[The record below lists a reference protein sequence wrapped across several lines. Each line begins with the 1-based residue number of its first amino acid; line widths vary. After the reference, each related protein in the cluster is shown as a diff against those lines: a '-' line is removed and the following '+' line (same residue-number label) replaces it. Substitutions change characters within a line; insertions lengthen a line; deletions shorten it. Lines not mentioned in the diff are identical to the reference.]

1 MNDYRDEGEEIDV
14 ENCDYSEDLYKKLN
28 HYQKIAM
35 LDLLLT
41 RDANVEIIDDETGIS
56 YLMDSA
62 FAEDIQRHEK
72 PITVI
77 VRVRDVEFT
86 TYMNDDRHK
95 WEEKPHLG
103 TIGKKR
109 EVVE

>member
-1 MNDYRDEGEEIDV
+1 MSDYRDEGEEIDV
-14 ENCDYSEDLYKKLN
+14 EDCDYSEDLYKKLN

-77 VRVRDVEFT
+77 VRVRDVAFT

-109 EVVE
+109 EVVG